1 MKHTLTFIGILFLNV
16 MSGQNL
22 YPEKYQNC
30 ILSRFCLD
38 CSEIKAE
45 PPHNFVKKFL
55 NELNQKA
62 LNKISGTIEVQI
74 LIDSNGNPCL
84 LSAENKSNIKSKK
97 LKLEKGINH
106 AGNWSP
112 AISNHKRESVSVSL
126 ILIFKNG
133 QLSIYRR
140 EFNSGN
146 RSNMRSA
153 GIPDIKNSRKTKLS
167 DSWTTY
173 NQRNSDLPWDMS
185 RAAVVDK
192 EGVIWIGTDNGLVR
206 IIDEE
211 MKVFNAHNSG
221 LKAKMYDKHKTE
233 SIRYAEVDNENN
245 KWLIAGWDAY
255 RFDGTTW
262 TLFDSLNS
270 PINWARKMYADNFNN
285 IWFTSW
291 KGVSKFNGKEWTTIN
306 TSNSKLPS
314 NKALG
319 IFVDSKERIWI
330 GTFEGNIRIE
340 GKDTLEFN
348 NSDSPLKDGFISN
361 MHEDKEENLWFSLYN
376 GDDKSKAGIFVLRP
390 NGSWESIKPKNSN
403 LFTKNDI
410 NSFLLDEDENVLW
423 IALNSIGLIRFDIDQ
438 DKWETYTNQNSEV
451 PSIHVMQMAKDNEGV
466 IWGATFGGI
475 IKLNKL

>member
-1 MKHTLTFIGILFLNV
+1 MKHTLALVGLLFFNV

-30 ILSRFCLD
+30 SVSRFCLD

-62 LNKISGTIEVQI
+62 LNKITGTIEVQI

-133 QLSIYRR
+133 QLSIHRR

-146 RSNMRSA
+146 RSNMRSE
-153 GIPDIKNSRKTKLS
+153 GI
-167 DSWTTY
+167 
-173 NQRNSDLPWDMS
+173 PWDMS

-221 LKAKMYDKHKTE
+221 LKAKMYDKNKTE

-262 TLFDSLNS
+262 TVFDSINS
-270 PINWARKMYADNFNN
+270 PINWARKMYADNSNN

-291 KGVSKFNGKEWTTIN
+291 KGVSKFNGKEWTTMN

-314 NKALG
+314 NKTLG

-330 GTFEGNIRIE
+330 GTFEGNIMIE

-348 NSDSPLKDGFISN
+348 NSTSPLKDGFISN
-361 MHEDKEENLWFSLYN
+361 VHEDKEGNLWFSLYN
-376 GDDKSKAGIFVLRP
+376 EDDKSKAGIFVLRP
-390 NGSWESIKPKNSN
+390 NGNWESIKPKNSD

-410 NSFLLDEDENVLW
+410 NSFLLDEDENILW
-423 IALNSIGLIRFDIDQ
+423 IALNSIGLIRFDIDH
-438 DKWETYTNQNSEV
+438 DNWETYTNQNSEV

-466 IWGATFGGI
+466 IWGATLAGI
-475 IKLNKL
+475 IKLNRQ